1 METIFNILPW
11 HRETVESLA
20 AAGARA
26 RLGHAWL
33 LHGPPGVGKRRLAE
47 TLGSALVAGLAPK
60 DWASAISEDTSGQA
74 AQRVSLPDLHRLEPL
89 PDKRTIGVDQVRALI
104 EQLGYTSHAGG
115 ARVVIVNLAEEMTTN
130 AANSLLKTLEE
141 PPPGVYLLLASHA
154 PGRLPATIRSR
165 CQRLAILPPC
175 TQDALV
181 WLSRVDGGRHWNAL
195 LSLAGGAPLR
205 ALEMAE
211 AGLDRLDE
219 TWCAE
224 LATLLGQGGDMPG
237 RVEAWLK
244 GDPAGFL
251 AWLHTRLSRLL
262 CDLAQRPGHLPDE
275 AHAAYTALLEV
286 AATRTARSL
295 FELHDGVSRLRRLV
309 DGGVNI
315 PLGLEA
321 LLVTW
326 RRAA

>member
-1 METIFNILPW
+1 MISVLPW
-11 HRETVESLA
+11 QRATVESLA
-20 AAGARA
+20 AAGARE

-33 LHGPPGVGKRRLAE
+33 LHGPPGVGKGRLAE
-47 TLGSALVAGLAPK
+47 ALGGALVAGLEPR
-60 DWASAISEDTSGQA
+60 DWAGALNDDTSGQPPEPA
-74 AQRVSLPDLHRLEPL
+74 TPPDLYRLTPL
-89 PDKRTIGVDQVRALI
+89 PDKRSIGVDQVRALI

-115 ARVVIVNLAEEMTTN
+115 ARVVIVNLAEEMTTS

-141 PPPGVYLLLASHA
+141 PPPGVYLLLVSHA

-165 CQRLAILPPC
+165 CQRLALLPPG
-175 TQDALV
+175 TQTAIA
-181 WLSRVDGGRHWNAL
+181 WLSALEAGRNWPSL
-195 LSLAGGAPLR
+195 LELSGGAPLR
-205 ALEMAE
+205 ALAMAE
-211 AGLDRLDE
+211 SGLDRLDE
-219 TWCAE
+219 TWCEE
-224 LATLLGQGGDMPG
+224 LAALLAQGGDLPG
-237 RVEAWLK
+237 RVEGWLK

-251 AWLHTRLSRLL
+251 DWLQARLSRIL
-262 CDLAQRPGHLPDE
+262 CDLALRPGDPAE
-275 AHAAYTALLEV
+275 VGHAAYGRLLGV
-286 AATRTARSL
+286 AATRSARSL